1 MVTIL
6 LVGVGGAFGSMA
18 RFSLAFWVTKLMGK
32 SFPYGILLVNILGC
46 LLIGILAAY
55 FQKTKLFDHIMGL
68 HLRSLLI
75 TGFLGGF
82 TTFSSF
88 TLDALM
94 LFEKGFWFK
103 ALSYI
108 ILSVVVSMI
117 AVTLGFLWVK
127 RYY

>member
-6 LVGVGGAFGSMA
+6 LVGVGGAFGSIA
-18 RFSLAFWVTKLMGK
+18 RFSLAFWITKLMGK
-32 SFPYGILLVNILGC
+32 AFPYGILLINILGC

-55 FQKTKLFDHIMGL
+55 FQKTKLFDHIISL
-68 HLRSLLI
+68 HLRNLLI

-88 TLDALM
+88 SLDALM
-94 LFEKGFWFK
+94 LFEKGFWLK